1 MTLPRIGVFDSGVGG
16 LTVLKAMAEQL
27 PAHYIYFGDTARL
40 PYGTKSAETVARYA
54 IGATH
59 FLEAQNI
66 DLLVIACNTAT
77 ALALPAIE
85 AAAHVPVIGVVRPG
99 AAMAA
104 EVSKNRSAIVIAT
117 EATVSSHAYRDA
129 LQDYG
134 LQALEKACPLFVP
147 LVEEGWIEHPVTEQV
162 ARIYLGEAMAQA
174 PEAADVLVLACT
186 HYPLIAPLLR
196 RIVPEGMTI
205 VDSAE
210 STARAVRNLIE
221 AREPQVVS
229 CELPVAKLVMNA
241 PQAVS
246 SRARSEATSRGTPI
260 SASTS
265 PEDHRTF
272 RFYVTDSVEKFKRLA
287 TRFLGRQVDN
297 VEHVDLEES
306 PALCHDRSPLG

>member
-27 PAHYIYFGDTARL
+27 PAHYFYFGDTARL

-54 IGATH
+54 IGATR

-77 ALALPAIE
+77 ALAFPLIQE
-85 AAAHVPVIGVVRPG
+85 AAHVPVVGVVEPG

-104 EVSKNRSAIVIAT
+104 EVSKSRSAIVIAT

-129 LQDYG
+129 LRRHG
-134 LQALEKACPLFVP
+134 LTAYEKACPLFVP

-162 ARIYLGEAMAQA
+162 ARIYLGEALLQA
-174 PEAADVLVLACT
+174 PERADVLVLACT

-196 RIVPEGMTI
+196 RIAPSHMQI

-210 STARAVRNLIE
+210 STARVVKKIIDRHPTLSPTAGDQGGAPAQALDKKNPAVILSEVR
-221 AREPQVVS
+221 
-229 CELPVAKLVMNA
+229 LPLAA
-241 PQAVS
+241 AER
-246 SRARSEATSRGTPI
+246 SRRTPI
-260 SASTS
+260 SATTS
-265 PEDHRTF
+265 AAEHRTF
-272 RFYVTDSVEKFKRLA
+272 RFYATDSTDKFKRLA
-287 TRFLGRQVDN
+287 ARFLGRQVDN
-297 VEHVDLEES
+297 VEHVDL
-306 PALCHDRSPLG
+306 GG